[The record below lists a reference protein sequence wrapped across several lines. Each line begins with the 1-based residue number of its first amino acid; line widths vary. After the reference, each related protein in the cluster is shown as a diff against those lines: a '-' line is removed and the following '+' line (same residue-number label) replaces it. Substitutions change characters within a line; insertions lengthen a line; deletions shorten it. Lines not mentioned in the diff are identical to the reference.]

1 MPNHH
6 MKTFKPNSCFAGGAL
21 NDRNNFRLTSKYDQ
35 NMPKHLKTPYKSS
48 NHIKPTFHPR
58 NSCRDKD
65 CSGFSTSVDS
75 SFSKTGVK
83 LGRVT
88 GRRLEGFGPRGI
100 RGTKRSMAF
109 TGAFTGLSSP
119 QVEPKLTSIFQGFS
133 PLKTRPKQGALVWV
147 LGIIYIII
155 ILIYVAVYVCIY
167 TLG

>member
-1 MPNHH
+1 MPNQLLYP
-6 MKTFKPNSCFAGGAL
+6 KKNVRGYYVGAKSSHEDFLTKLMLCRGDL

-65 CSGFSTSVDS
+65 CSGFSTVSVDS

-83 LGRVT
+83 LGCVT

-119 QVEPKLTSIFQGFS
+119 RGFFFLKTRPKL
-133 PLKTRPKQGALVWV
+133 RPKQGALIWV
-147 LGIIYIII
+147 LGNIYIYNI
-155 ILIYVAVYVCIY
+155 
-167 TLG
+167 